1 MIKQFKVSALLGALL
16 VSASAFAAQPGYLD
30 DQATN
35 KVVRNNYGECW
46 KSASFDK
53 AKNGLVEC
61 GDREAVKPV
70 AVVAPVMVL
79 VQEKISLSA
88 DVFFNFA
95 KATLRPE
102 AKDELGPLVEKLKAN
117 GDKLQSVELAGFT
130 DFYGSDKYNLKLSQE
145 RADTVRNFLV
155 ENGVAAAKVTAVGKG
170 KAADGLTQE
179 CKAKKLKTQTEMK
192 ACVAGD
198 RRVDMTISA
207 MKESMVEQK

>member
-1 MIKQFKVSALLGALL
+1 MIKQLKVSALLGALL
-16 VSASAFAAQPGYLD
+16 VSTSAFAAHPGYLD
-30 DQATN
+30 DQATD

-46 KSASFDK
+46 RTASFDK
-53 AKNGLVEC
+53 AKDGLVEC
-61 GDREAVKPV
+61 GDREAVK

-102 AKDELGPLVEKLKAN
+102 AKEELGPLVEKLKAN
-117 GDKLQSVELAGFT
+117 GDKLQSVELAGYT
-130 DFYGSDKYNLKLSQE
+130 DFYGSDKYNQKLSQE
-145 RADTVRNFLV
+145 RADTVRTFLV
-155 ENGVAAAKVTAVGKG
+155 ENGVAAEKVTAVGKG

-179 CKAKKLKTQTEMK
+179 CKAKKLKTQAEMK

-198 RRVDMTISA
+198 RRVDVTINA
-207 MKESMVEQK
+207 MKESMIEQK